1 MATLRIPKRVNLASN
16 APLSLSTRSRR
27 SLSLASSYS
36 IFSFNSAAKRSLV
49 VVVILRTTRIFI
61 FAARHLFDALFPAP
75 PFPSPSERS
84 SPSPRVRVDV
94 NTTGADFI
102 FVPNRVN
109 FLASARSCPSP
120 FPVVSALALARVDSR
135 GSSARGAAAQHPP
148 RVLGAMSSPNA
159 ELHAM

>member
-49 VVVILRTTRIFI
+49 VVVILRTTRIFV
-61 FAARHLFDALFPAP
+61 FAARHLFDALFLAP
-75 PFPSPSERS
+75 PFASPSER

-159 ELHAM
+159 EWHAM